1 MEVFQEC
8 NGKEN
13 SFQPF
18 QQFETGQRWNYFKH
32 DLHIICLMIHLE
44 CRDDADR
51 IFSVVRLIVRGKC
64 GARSVQSASGSC
76 YDYCG
81 LVFMKSKLHCND
93 ILHVMML
100 LDLFMTNTE

>member
-1 MEVFQEC
+1 MVERFNAPMILAMIERLILLARLILFQEC
-8 NGKEN
+8 KEN
-13 SFQPF
+13 CLRPVNV
-18 QQFETGQRWNYFKH
+18 ECWNYFKH

-64 GARSVQSASGSC
+64 GARSAKQRASGSC

-81 LVFMKSKLHCND
+81 SVFMESKVAL
-93 ILHVMML
+93 
-100 LDLFMTNTE
+100 

>member
-1 MEVFQEC
+1 MERRILFNRFNNLRSANVEC
-8 NGKEN
+8 
-13 SFQPF
+13 
-18 QQFETGQRWNYFKH
+18 WNYFKH

-81 LVFMKSKLHCND
+81 LVFMESKLHCND